1 MLKIGDVLFLRTT
14 SREFKIEGF
23 FDEYYTSLSPKI
35 AEMLSAQGEE
45 VFVDLG
51 NGVQDLYTSVSSSLY
66 MSEEEHKLMTRYV
79 AGVDPYCDDPTV
91 IIFDK
96 QSGRVYKKEEFVPN
110 PR

>member
-23 FDEYYTSLSPKI
+23 LDEYYAFVEPKWAKILSDR
-35 AEMLSAQGEE
+35 GEA
-45 VFVDLG
+45 VFVNLG
-51 NGVQDLYTSVSSSLY
+51 DGVLDLYTSVNSNLY
-66 MSEEEHKLMTRYV
+66 MSEQEHKLMTRYV

-96 QSGRVYKKEEFVPN
+96 QSGRVYKKEDFVPN